1 VTNADKGRE
10 RNWKDRADEG
20 SSAQTDDSDSQ
31 AEFIDAI
38 SSNVLGVLEK
48 ERFFSRL
55 DDLFSPIDPLI
66 ERAKCG
72 HSFDRSI
79 DVLRDL
85 GMDSDDVED
94 VLAVLRS
101 RGGCCD
107 CEVLY
112 NVADESRLKSE
123 YWKAR
128 AQKLN
133 PAF

>member
-1 VTNADKGRE
+1 MK
-10 RNWKDRADEG
+10 
-20 SSAQTDDSDSQ
+20 DSDSET
-31 AEFIDAI
+31 EFVEAI
-38 SSNVLGVLEK
+38 ASNVLDVLAK
-48 ERFFSRL
+48 KRFFARL
-55 DDLFSPIDPLI
+55 DDLFSPIDPSV

-72 HSFDRSI
+72 HSFDKSI
-79 DVLRDL
+79 SILRDL
-85 GMDSDDVED
+85 GMDSGGVED

-128 AQKLN
+128 AGLYEQGTSG
-133 PAF
+133 

>member
-1 VTNADKGRE
+1 LV
-10 RNWKDRADEG
+10 
-20 SSAQTDDSDSQ
+20 
-31 AEFIDAI
+31 
-38 SSNVLGVLEK
+38 
-48 ERFFSRL
+48 
-55 DDLFSPIDPLI
+55 

-79 DVLRDL
+79 GILHDL
-85 GMDSDDVED
+85 GMDSGDVED

-101 RGGCCD
+101 SGGCCD

-133 PAF
+133 SDF